1 MMGHIWRKTH
11 LHTCKCI
18 LFVAYM
24 NKLIPGR
31 GCGLPPS
38 PPPPIPSR
46 GLGEG
51 GVGSRP
57 HPLPQSPPGDW
68 EKGVWA
74 PALTPS
80 PNPLPGTGRRGCGLP
95 PSPPPPI
102 PSRGLG
108 EGGVGSRPHPLP
120 QSPPG
125 DWEKGVW
132 ARKRLASFLFKFT
145 SSCLSWRVK
154 FFFQVRLNLFFNLCY

>member
-1 MMGHIWRKTH
+1 MMDISDGRHIY
-11 LHTCKCI
+11 I
-18 LFVAYM
+18 YANVYYFVAYM
-24 NKLIPGR
+24 NKLFPFR
-31 GCGLPPS
+31 
-38 PPPPIPSR
+38 
-46 GLGEG
+46 
-51 GVGSRP
+51 
-57 HPLPQSPPGDW
+57 DW

-80 PNPLPGTGRRGCGLP
+80 PNPLPGTGRRGCGRP

-102 PSRGLG
+102 LSAGLG

-145 SSCLSWRVK
+145 SSCLSWRVE

>member
-1 MMGHIWRKTH
+1 
-11 LHTCKCI
+11 
-18 LFVAYM
+18 M
-24 NKLIPGR
+24 NKLIPGS

-38 PPPPIPSR
+38 PPPPISSR

-80 PNPLPGTGRRGCGLP
+80 PNPLPGTGRRGCGL
-95 PSPPPPI
+95 
-102 PSRGLG
+102 
-108 EGGVGSRPHPLP
+108 
-120 QSPPG
+120 
-125 DWEKGVW
+125 EKD
-132 ARKRLASFLFKFT
+132 
-145 SSCLSWRVK
+145 
-154 FFFQVRLNLFFNLCY
+154 